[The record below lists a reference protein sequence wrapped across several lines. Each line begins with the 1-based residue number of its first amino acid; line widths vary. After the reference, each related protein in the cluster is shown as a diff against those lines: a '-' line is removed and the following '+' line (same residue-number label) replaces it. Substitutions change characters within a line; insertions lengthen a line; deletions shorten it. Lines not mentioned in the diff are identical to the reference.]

1 MRHVITPE
9 QARALGMPRSRFR
22 RLRPIFYGV
31 RALPEVP
38 VTLPVLVEAARTFLP
53 PDAVATGFTALRL
66 HGAPVGTD
74 LPLRFVTREH
84 VRLRRSGVEA
94 RQVDHL
100 PEHIGRVAIVGA
112 AFAAACTQAPLLEAV
127 TTGDRLIHGGF
138 LHPRDARAIEPHC
151 RAGAESPQETKL
163 RLTLVLAGL
172 PEPDL
177 QVVLEHDGRFL
188 GRVDAGYRCYRVII
202 EYEGD
207 QHRERG
213 QWDCDIARYEELS
226 RLGWIVIRVTA
237 ARLRNPARLVDE
249 VDAALR
255 SRGYR
260 GPEPRLDAAWQAQVA

>member
-1 MRHVITPE
+1 MRHVITPD
-9 QARALGMPRSRFR
+9 QARAVGMPRSRYR
-22 RLRPIFYGV
+22 RLRPIFDGV

-100 PEHIGRVAIVGA
+100 PEHIGRVASVGA
-112 AFAAACTQAPLLEAV
+112 AFAAVCTQAPLLEAV

-138 LHPRDARAIEPHC
+138 LHPRDARAIQPHC

-172 PEPDL
+172 PLAAGLGTCSAGIAVLLLVYGAMVLLAAWAFWRLARFARGPVVATAVLHLFVAVAAAKDAQVGWIASL
-177 QVVLEHDGRFL
+177 VALAQVVCIVCVLLRLTTTAF
-188 GRVDAGYRCYRVII
+188 
-202 EYEGD
+202 
-207 QHRERG
+207 
-213 QWDCDIARYEELS
+213 AR
-226 RLGWIVIRVTA
+226 
-237 ARLRNPARLVDE
+237 D
-249 VDAALR
+249 
-255 SRGYR
+255 
-260 GPEPRLDAAWQAQVA
+260 